1 MKKAVLFADGAS
13 FGNPGAAG
21 IGAVVKAGGRTL
33 EISEPIGV
41 TTNNVAEYS
50 ALIRGLEEAR
60 ALGADEITVCL
71 DSELVVRQLSGRYRV
86 KSQSLMPYFNKA
98 RALLGTFRK
107 TTVKHV
113 PREQNSH
120 ADRLSKK
127 GAMAAKSAPPKSGKS
142 GDGGENGGGKFE
154 AGQRNLF

>member
-13 FGNPGAAG
+13 LGNPGAAG
-21 IGAVVKAGGRTL
+21 IGAVVKAGGRTV
-33 EISEPIGV
+33 EISEPIGI

-50 ALIRGLEEAR
+50 ALIRGLEEAS

-71 DSELVVRQLSGRYRV
+71 DSELVVRQLAGKYRV
-86 KSQSLMPYFNKA
+86 KSRSLMPFFDRA

-113 PREQNSH
+113 PREQNKH

-127 GAMAAKSAPPKSGKS
+127 AAMAAKSAPPPSGKS
-142 GDGGENGGGKFE
+142 GAGGGKSGKDFE
-154 AGQRNLF
+154 AGQRSLF

>member
-13 FGNPGAAG
+13 LGNPGAAG
-21 IGAVVKAGGRTL
+21 IGAVIRAGGRTL

-60 ALGADEITVCL
+60 GLGAEEITVCL
-71 DSELVVRQLSGRYRV
+71 DSELVVRQLSGKYRV
-86 KSQSLMPYFNKA
+86 KSQALLPCFNRA

-107 TTVKHV
+107 TTVRHV
-113 PREQNSH
+113 PREKNKE

-127 GAMAAKSAPPKSGKS
+127 AAMASKGASPHSGKS
-142 GDGGENGGGKFE
+142 GEEGKNE
-154 AGQRNLF
+154 SGAGQRSLF